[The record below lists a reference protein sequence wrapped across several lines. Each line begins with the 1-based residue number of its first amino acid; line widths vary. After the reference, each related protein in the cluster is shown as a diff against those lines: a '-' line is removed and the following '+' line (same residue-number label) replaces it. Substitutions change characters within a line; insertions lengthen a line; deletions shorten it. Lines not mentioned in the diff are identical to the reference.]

1 VTDAL
6 TFDGARRLG
15 HIIESYWAAQGLKVI
30 THIDEDRQGKTADA
44 LYCVRSDMI
53 NGQPTRKLARM

>member
-1 VTDAL
+1 MTDAL
-6 TFDGARRLG
+6 TYDGARRLA
-15 HIIESYWAAQGLKVI
+15 HLIEAYWVDRGFEAI
-30 THIDEDRQGKTADA
+30 TRIEDERYRQGCQD